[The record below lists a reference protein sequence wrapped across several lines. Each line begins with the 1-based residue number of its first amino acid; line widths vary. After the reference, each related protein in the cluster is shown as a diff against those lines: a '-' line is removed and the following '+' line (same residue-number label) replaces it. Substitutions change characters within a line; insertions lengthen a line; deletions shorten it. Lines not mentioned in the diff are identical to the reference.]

1 MGQAGPKCKMVGVVS
16 SVRARGVWPP
26 PAQQPGWGWRDRDC
40 FLYWFSASVWV
51 LTSFPKGSICL
62 PPNYVTNLHPS
73 PLRTF
78 IPVLKR
84 CRFPGLPEI
93 QRLKPFSGFLVKVL
107 VSGNLTFLHFC
118 FLVGVFLTTLLFYL
132 FLQLIC

>member
-1 MGQAGPKCKMVGVVS
+1 MCGPTASSLAAGVGVERQGPLSILVFCIC
-16 SVRARGVWPP
+16 VGI
-26 PAQQPGWGWRDRDC
+26 D
-40 FLYWFSASVWV
+40 FFS
-51 LTSFPKGSICL
+51 KGSICL
-62 PPNYVTNLHPS
+62 LPNYVTNLHPS
-73 PLRTF
+73 PLRVF
-78 IPVLKR
+78 IPVPQG

-118 FLVGVFLTTLLFYL
+118 FLDGVSLTTFLFYL